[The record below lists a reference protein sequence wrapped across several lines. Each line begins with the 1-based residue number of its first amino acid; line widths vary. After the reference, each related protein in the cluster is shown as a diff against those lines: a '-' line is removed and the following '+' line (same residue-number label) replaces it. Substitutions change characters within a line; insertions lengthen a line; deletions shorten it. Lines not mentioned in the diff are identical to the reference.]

1 MNLKRLNNLENMK
14 RGAFTL
20 ILVLVLLFAKGQNS
34 AVDKLF
40 DKYSGK
46 EGYTSVFISKYM
58 FSMFSDVDPENKEF
72 NDLVSKLNSI
82 KILANDDETNHDG
95 INFYNEIMKELPMK
109 DYKELMVVK
118 EKDQELKFLIKDV
131 NGIITELLLIIGG
144 KNDNALI
151 CIQGDNINLKNIAK
165 LSKSMKIDGLENL
178 EKIK

>member
-1 MNLKRLNNLENMK
+1 MKRLILLMLTT
-14 RGAFTL
+14 FTFM
-20 ILVLVLLFAKGQNS
+20 VSNGQNS

-46 EGYTSVFISKYM
+46 EGYTSILISKYM
-58 FSMFSDVDPENKEF
+58 FSLFSDVNPDNKEF
-72 NDLVSKLNSI
+72 NDLVGKLNSI
-82 KILANDDETNHDG
+82 KILASDSANSEG
-95 INFYNEIMKELPMK
+95 INFYKEIMKELPIK

-118 EKDQELKFLIKDV
+118 EKDQEVKFLVKDV
-131 NGIITELLLIIGG
+131 NGVIVELLLIVGG
-144 KNDNALI
+144 KSDNVLI

>member
-1 MNLKRLNNLENMK
+1 MK
-14 RGAFTL
+14 RVAF
-20 ILVLVLLFAKGQNS
+20 ILFFVTVFITTKSQNS

-72 NDLVSKLNSI
+72 NDLVGKLNSI
-82 KILANDDETNHDG
+82 KILANDSDQNHEG
-95 INFYNEIMKELPMK
+95 VNFYNEILKELPIK
-109 DYKELMVVK
+109 EYKELMVVK
-118 EKDQELKFLIKDV
+118 EKDQELKFLVKDV
-131 NGIITELLLIIGG
+131 NGIIVELLLIVGG
-144 KNDNALI
+144 KSDNVLI
-151 CIQGDNINLKNIAK
+151 CIQGENINLKNIAK

>member
-1 MNLKRLNNLENMK
+1 MK
-14 RGAFTL
+14 RIIL
-20 ILVLVLLFAKGQNS
+20 LVLFATALFEARSQNS

-46 EGYTSVFISKYM
+46 DGYTSVFISKYM

-72 NDLVSKLNSI
+72 NDIVGKLNSI
-82 KILANDDETNHDG
+82 KILASDDDHAHDG
-95 INFYNEIMKELPMK
+95 VNFYQEIISELPMK

-118 EKDQELKFLIKDV
+118 EKDQELKFLVKDV
-131 NGIITELLLIIGG
+131 NGTITELLLIVGG
-144 KNDNALI
+144 KTDNALI

-165 LSKSMKIDGLENL
+165 LSKSMKINGLENL

>member
-1 MNLKRLNNLENMK
+1 MIKTKNIITMK
-14 RGAFTL
+14 RTVL
-20 ILVLVLLFAKGQNS
+20 IMVLFFAGVALMAQNS

-46 EGYTSVFISKYM
+46 DGYTSILISKYM
-58 FSMFSDVDPENKEF
+58 FSMFSDVNPDNKEF
-72 NDLVSKLNSI
+72 NDLVGKLNSI
-82 KILANDDETNHDG
+82 KILASDSSNTEG
-95 INFYNEIMKELPMK
+95 VNFYKEIMSELPVK

-118 EKDQELKFLIKDV
+118 EKNQEIKFLVKDN
-131 NGIITELLLIIGG
+131 NGLIVELLLIVGG
-144 KNDNALI
+144 KSDNVLI